1 MREGGGLVDSI
12 GSQLGVALVLPIIAN
27 NGKSWESVSLLFDNT

>member
-1 MREGGGLVDSI
+1 MREGGGLVDSV
-12 GSQLGVALVLPIIAN
+12 GSQLGIALVFPIAN

>member
-1 MREGGGLVDSI
+1 MREGGGLVDSV
-12 GSQLGVALVLPIIAN
+12 GSQLGVALVLPIAN